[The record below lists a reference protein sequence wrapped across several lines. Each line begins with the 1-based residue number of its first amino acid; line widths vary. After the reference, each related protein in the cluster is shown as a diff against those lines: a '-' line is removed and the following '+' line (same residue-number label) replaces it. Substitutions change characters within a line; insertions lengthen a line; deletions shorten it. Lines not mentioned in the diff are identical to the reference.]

1 MNNDNLKLVTDTP
14 SDAAKVMRRNV
25 YEALEEAYDE
35 TKKRYRIKLKGVF
48 SDETIAAAVGCS
60 VGLVEKVR
68 EEFFGPADQTE
79 PVEEIKQ
86 MQSTLAHLEVEVK
99 KLENLANGLLKQ
111 IVDHR
116 NKIGV
121 IKDDLREMCKSYGW
135 GH

>member
-121 IKDDLREMCKSYGW
+121 IKDDLREMCRSYGW

>member
-86 MQSTLAHLEVEVK
+86 MQSTLAHLEVEAK
-99 KLENLANGLLKQ
+99 KLEDLANGLRKQ
-111 IVDHR
+111 VVDHR